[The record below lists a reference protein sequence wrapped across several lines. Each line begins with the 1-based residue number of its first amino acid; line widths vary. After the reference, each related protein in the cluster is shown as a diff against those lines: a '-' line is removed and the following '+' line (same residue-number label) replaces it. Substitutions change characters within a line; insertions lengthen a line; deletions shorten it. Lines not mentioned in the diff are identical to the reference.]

1 MQWNSLRVRIASC
14 WFFEGDGY
22 GNVDFHTA
30 PKGIIKS
37 RRHGA
42 RVLCIGRA
50 SVSPCLRVRH
60 SYGLRQDLFR
70 DIELLGHRDI
80 NNRGLRGGAF
90 NNNDNNLQSSNRNNN
105 NPTNENDNIG
115 FRVSSLRKAAPA

>member
-1 MQWNSLRVRIASC
+1 MLAGKPDAGNLHVR
-14 WFFEGDGY
+14 FDEGEWQDWRKPPVALY
-22 GNVDFHTA
+22 ST
-30 PKGIIKS
+30 
-37 RRHGA
+37 
-42 RVLCIGRA
+42 
-50 SVSPCLRVRH
+50 VRN
-60 SYGLRQDLFR
+60 SYGLRQNLFR
-70 DIELLGHRDI
+70 DIELSGHRDM

>member
-1 MQWNSLRVRIASC
+1 MVCIVGSR
-14 WFFEGDGY
+14 FFVWADGT
-22 GNVDFHTA
+22 GGFGEAHA
-30 PKGIIKS
+30 LLG
-37 RRHGA
+37 GA
-42 RVLCIGRA
+42 CLARA
-50 SVSPCLRVRH
+50 

-70 DIELLGHRDI
+70 DIELLGHRDM

-105 NPTNENDNIG
+105 NPTNENNNIG

>member
-1 MQWNSLRVRIASC
+1 MAMQI
-14 WFFEGDGY
+14 F
-22 GNVDFHTA
+22 T
-30 PKGIIKS
+30 
-37 RRHGA
+37 RHHGGTELGFCA
-42 RVLCIGRA
+42 LGEP
-50 SVSPCLRVRH
+50 PCLRVRN

-90 NNNDNNLQSSNRNNN
+90 NN
-105 NPTNENDNIG
+105 PTNENDNIG